1 MKDRILSID
10 LGASTAPIVHESR
23 AKDYVEYGTDEW
35 RNLYPQFLVDLY
47 YNSSTNAA
55 IINATSEMIAG
66 EDLIIDDE
74 DERNLDAIV
83 KLKKFMANANS
94 QESLIE
100 VVKKISFDFKLQGGF
115 ALNLVWSQ
123 DRTHISEIYHIPM
136 EKIRVER
143 ADEMGKVRG
152 YYVSADWSNTRQNK
166 PYRVSAFDIH
176 DRTSANQILY
186 TGLYSPNMS
195 AYHTPDYLAGNNW
208 SLIDQKVAEFHLNN
222 INSGFSGSYV
232 FSFAN
237 GVPTREERMEIE
249 NSLASKFG
257 GSQNAG
263 KFILTFSDDQTR
275 TPQITAIQPSDLDK
289 QFLALQELL
298 VQNIL
303 TAHRVTSPML
313 MGIKND
319 TGLGSNVD
327 ELNAAGN
334 YYLNT
339 VCMPYQNHIIKTLR
353 KIFSVNN
360 MDMPISFVQLKPI
373 TLDFTSQDLKAVMT
387 QDEIR
392 EELGLAPLNEEVEVR
407 EDFSK
412 VEKTELET
420 YLETLEDI
428 PEDWELINEEVVDG
442 EHQDFDFEAE
452 LNNIKGDKL
461 ELASTGRANPDARSE
476 QDGLNKSGTFFYKV
490 RYVYTTDNFLINKS
504 GTSRDFCR
512 LMISAKKVYR
522 KEDVVRMGKMAVN
535 AGFGPRGAS
544 TYSIW
549 FYKGGP
555 ECRHFWL
562 RQVYRAKAADDASV
576 YYEGNI
582 NDDTMIGYTKAL
594 SEGFTAKKNDNLVA
608 RPPQRM
614 KNNGYLN
621 PR

>member
-512 LMISAKKVYR
+512 LMMSAKKVYR